1 LVALATKLGVHR
13 SIDQM
18 GYAWCALAA
27 FTAALQAGGKT
38 AYQGLVQYRFNALYT
53 PTILQ
58 LAGEGRYGMRVVGR
72 SQAARGDLVMFN
84 WPTGH
89 PLVDH
94 VGRLRSAN
102 AMREDIETAEGNISN
117 RMVLETRSIT
127 TVRAFIRD
135 T

>member
-1 LVALATKLGVHR
+1 
-13 SIDQM
+13 
-18 GYAWCALAA
+18 
-27 FTAALQAGGKT
+27 
-38 AYQGLVQYRFNALYT
+38 VQYRFNALYT

-72 SQAARGDLVMFN
+72 SQAAQGDLVMFN
-84 WPTGH
+84 WPAGH

-94 VGRLRSAN
+94 VGRLRSTN
-102 AMREDIETAEGNISN
+102 AMREDIETAEGNITN